1 MMSSSKNMYILVAM
15 MMMMIIFLINPI
27 LISSSSSTSTSEA
40 FDEFYSEEREALIK
54 LRDSV
59 SSNSSTLHSNWTGP
73 PCNYINSSR
82 WSGISCSNWHVVHLV
97 LEGTHL
103 SANISPAG
111 SLPPTFLQN
120 LTSLSKLSFRNN
132 TFSGSLPNLSNLV
145 HLEYVDFSY
154 NRFWGAIPFEY
165 ATDLPKLEVLELQ
178 DNSLDGSIPPF
189 DQPTL
194 RAFNVSHNRL
204 EGPIP
209 NTGVL
214 QKFPK
219 SSYDHNAHLCGSPLG
234 NTCTPPPSPHSPPN
248 DSKNDRLPLALIVAA
263 AAVVPFLVI
272 FVFLCYY
279 KKVHG
284 KDETTST
291 DQAQYTGWAVA
302 QTKMRDDNRLDERL
316 GDPEKWVE
324 LEFFD
329 KDLPAEA
336 FFDLDDLLRASA
348 EVIGR
353 GKLGTSYKVT
363 LESGPVVVV
372 KRIRSMNELSKKEFV
387 QQMQLLGKMR
397 HENLVQILSFYYSR
411 EEKLLIYKFVPGAT
425 TLFGLLHGN
434 RGVGRVPLAWAT
446 RLSIIKGIAQGLIFL
461 HQSLRSHKVPHANIK
476 SSNVLVIPDENY
488 NVKLADFGFLPLL
501 PARECS
507 QNSILAISRSPEL
520 AQAKRLSQKADV
532 YCFGIV
538 LLEVITGKIP
548 GEVSPGSDE
557 TKDDLSDWVRMV
569 VNNDWSTDILDIE
582 MLAAKDDHDDML
594 KLTNIALECTDISP
608 ENRPKMIQVLKS
620 IQQIESSSR

>member
-1 MMSSSKNMYILVAM
+1 MMASSKNKYILVAM
-15 MMMMIIFLINPI
+15 TTTIIFLIDPI
-27 LISSSSSTSTSEA
+27 LISSFSTSEA
-40 FDEFYSEEREALIK
+40 FDEFYPEEREALIK

-59 SSNSSTLHSNWTGP
+59 SSNSSDLHSNWTGP
-73 PCNYINSSR
+73 PCSYINSST

-97 LEGTHL
+97 LEETQL
-103 SANISPAG
+103 AATISPDG
-111 SLPPTFLQN
+111 PLPPTFLQN
-120 LTSLSKLSFRNN
+120 LTLLSKLSFRNN
-132 TFSGSLPNLSNLV
+132 TFSGPLPNLSNLV
-145 HLEYVDFSY
+145 NLEFVDFSY
-154 NRFWGAIPFEY
+154 NCFWGSIPFEY

-178 DNSLDGSIPPF
+178 ENSLDGTIPSF
-189 DQPTL
+189 DQFTL
-194 RAFNVSHNRL
+194 RAFNVSHNHL

-209 NTGVL
+209 NTSVL

-219 SSYDHNAHLCGSPLG
+219 SSYDHNANLCGSPLG
-234 NTCTPPPSPHSPPN
+234 ISCSPSPSPHSRHKN
-248 DSKNDRLPLALIVAA
+248 SENDRLPLSLIVAA

-272 FVFLCYY
+272 FAFLCYY

-284 KDETTST
+284 KDQTTST
-291 DQAQYTGWAVA
+291 DQDEHTEWVVA
-302 QTKMRDDNRLDERL
+302 QNKVRDDDHLDERL
-316 GDPEKWVE
+316 GDFEKRVQ

-336 FFDLDDLLRASA
+336 FFDLDDLLGASA
-348 EVIGR
+348 EVLGR

-372 KRIRSMNELSKKEFV
+372 KRLRSMNELSKKEFV
-387 QQMQLLGKMR
+387 QQMQLLGQMR
-397 HENLVQILSFYYSR
+397 HENLLEILSFYYTK
-411 EEKLLIYKFVPGAT
+411 EEKLLIYKFVPGAA
-425 TLFGLLHGN
+425 TLFELLHGN
-434 RGVGRVPLAWAT
+434 RGVGREPLTWAT
-446 RLSIIKGIAQGLIFL
+446 RLSIIKGIVHGLIFL
-461 HQSLRSHKVPHANIK
+461 HQSLRSHKVPHANLK
-476 SSNVLVIPDENY
+476 SSNVLVALDGNY
-488 NVKLADFGFLPLL
+488 NVKLANFGFLPLL

-507 QNSILAISRSPEL
+507 QNGILAIGKSPEL
-520 AQAKRLSQKADV
+520 AQAKKLSQKADV

-557 TKDDLSDWVRMV
+557 RLDDLSDWVRMV

-582 MLAAKDDHDDML
+582 MLAVKDDHNDML

-620 IQQIESSSR
+620 IQEIESSSR